1 MIRNILHTIGTLF
14 FIFGGVSLGP
24 KAVHPA
30 FAYVAIYVILYAGF
44 MGPREMLSNQDN
56 TAGQAVVFAWF
67 VGLPIMAAQWLL
79 TH

>member
-14 FIFGGVSLGP
+14 FIFGGVSLGS

-30 FAYVAIYVILYAGF
+30 FAYVAIYVILYAGL
-44 MGPREMLSNQDN
+44 MGPKLIKAQENAD
-56 TAGQAVVFAWF
+56 AQAVVFAWF
-67 VGLPIMAAQWLL
+67 VGLPITAAQWLL

>member
-14 FIFGGVSLGP
+14 FIFGGVSLGS

-44 MGPREMLSNQDN
+44 MGPKLIKAQENAD
-56 TAGQAVVFAWF
+56 AQAVVFAWF
-67 VGLPIMAAQWLL
+67 VGLPITAAQWLL

>member
-14 FIFGGVSLGP
+14 FIFGGVSLGS

-44 MGPREMLSNQDN
+44 MGPKLIKAQENAD
-56 TAGQAVVFAWF
+56 AQAVVFAWF
-67 VGLPIMAAQWLL
+67 VGLPIVAAQWLL

>member
-14 FIFGGVSLGP
+14 FIFGGVSLGS

-30 FAYVAIYVILYAGF
+30 FAYVAIYVILYAGL
-44 MGPREMLSNQDN
+44 MGPKLIKAQENAD
-56 TAGQAVVFAWF
+56 AQAVVFAWF
-67 VGLPIMAAQWLL
+67 VGLPIVAAQWLL

>member
-14 FIFGGVSLGP
+14 FIFGGISLGL

-44 MGPREMLSNQDN
+44 MGPKLIKAQEHAD
-56 TAGQAVVFAWF
+56 TQAVVFAWF
-67 VGLPIMAAQWLL
+67 VGLPIVAAQWLL